1 MIQLVFFV
9 LSVISSDT
17 TAQTFILSMALILL
31 VHFLLCLVQR
41 LNLVTFSFSLALYLK
56 IRCIVNYYPPM
67 LRVGRALQC
76 QVKKAF
82 KM

>member
-1 MIQLVFFV
+1 MIQFVFFV

-31 VHFLLCLVQR
+31 VHLQLCFVQR
-41 LNLVTFSFSLALYLK
+41 LNLVTFSFLLALYLK

-67 LRVGRALQC
+67 LRIGRALQC
-76 QVKKAF
+76 QGKKSF
-82 KM
+82 